1 MTGDCLR
8 QLELIKRIVGSQNY
22 SNVLLVTT
30 HWPRLIE
37 DQKKQHCAVRE
48 GDLRRDFWRDLVNNG
63 SSLCRFDDQHSTA
76 KAIIRRLAG
85 KDDITL
91 DLQAELA
98 NGGLRSTS
106 AFSFIVNR
114 RRKDE
119 ELLKSMEERESV
131 DPESVHIRKDD
142 EPLLKD
148 DVVARVV
155 SAIEKEE
162 AAAKKAKRKVTVQSL
177 FRWILSLTNI
187 AMGAAQVGLA
197 AAT

>member
-8 QLELIKRIVGSQNY
+8 QLELIKTIVGTQNY
-22 SNVLLVTT
+22 SNILLVTT
-30 HWPRLIE
+30 HWPRLVE

-48 GDLRRDFWRDLVNNG
+48 GDLRREFWKDMIAHG
-63 SSLCRFDDQHSTA
+63 ATMARFDDQHSTA

-85 KDDITL
+85 KEDITL
-91 DLQAELA
+91 ELQQELA
-98 NGGLRSTS
+98 KGGLKSTS

-114 RRKDE
+114 RKKDE
-119 ELLKSMEERESV
+119 ELLKSIEERETV
-131 DPESVHIRKDD
+131 DPESVHIRKED
-142 EPLLKD
+142 EGFLKD

-162 AAAKKAKRKVTVQSL
+162 AAAQKEKRKVTVQGL
-177 FRWILSLTNI
+177 IRWILSLTNI

-197 AAT
+197 A